1 MAAKTAILYARVEPD
16 IKEQAEAIL
25 STLGIP
31 ASNAIN
37 MFYRQ
42 IILRQGLPFDVSIP
56 QQRPLSLNNL
66 SEEELDA
73 ELEKGYEDIAAG
85 RMRPAREVFA
95 DLRRDYGL

>member
-1 MAAKTAILYARVEPD
+1 MAAKTANLYARVEPD

-42 IILRQGLPFDVSIP
+42 IILRQGLPVDVSIP
-56 QQRPLSLNNL
+56 QLRPLSLNNL

-73 ELEKGYEDIAAG
+73 ELEKGYVDIAAG

>member
-1 MAAKTAILYARVEPD
+1 MAAKTANLYARVEPD

-25 STLGIP
+25 STIGIP

-56 QQRPLSLNNL
+56 QLRPLSLNNL

>member
-1 MAAKTAILYARVEPD
+1 MAAKTANLYARVESD

-56 QQRPLSLNNL
+56 QLRPLSLNNL

>member
-56 QQRPLSLNNL
+56 QLRPLSLNNL

>member
-1 MAAKTAILYARVEPD
+1 MAAKTANLYARVEPD

-56 QQRPLSLNNL
+56 QLRPLSLNNL

-73 ELEKGYEDIAAG
+73 ELEKGYVDIAAG

-95 DLRRDYGL
+95 VLRRDYGL

>member
-1 MAAKTAILYARVEPD
+1 MAAKTANLYARVEPD

-56 QQRPLSLNNL
+56 QLRPLSLSNL

-73 ELEKGYEDIAAG
+73 ELEKGYVDIAAG

>member
-1 MAAKTAILYARVEPD
+1 MAAKTANLYARVEPD

-56 QQRPLSLNNL
+56 ELRPLSLNNL

-73 ELEKGYEDIAAG
+73 ELEKGYVDIAAG

>member
-1 MAAKTAILYARVEPD
+1 MAAKTANLYARVDPD

-25 STLGIP
+25 STLGIS

-56 QQRPLSLNNL
+56 QLRPLSLNNL

-73 ELEKGYEDIAAG
+73 ELEKGYVDIAAG

>member
-1 MAAKTAILYARVEPD
+1 MAAKTANLYARVEPD

-42 IILRQGLPFDVSIP
+42 IILRRGLPFDVSIP
-56 QQRPLSLNNL
+56 QLRPLSLNNL

-73 ELEKGYEDIAAG
+73 ELEKGYVDIAAG

>member
-1 MAAKTAILYARVEPD
+1 MGAKTANLYARVEPD

-56 QQRPLSLNNL
+56 QLRPLSLNNL

>member
-1 MAAKTAILYARVEPD
+1 MAAKTANLYARVEPD

-56 QQRPLSLNNL
+56 QLRPLSLDNL

-73 ELEKGYEDIAAG
+73 ELEKGYVDIAAG

-95 DLRRDYGL
+95 DLRRDYGI

>member
-1 MAAKTAILYARVEPD
+1 MAAKTANLYARVEPD

-56 QQRPLSLNNL
+56 QLQPLSLNNL

-73 ELEKGYEDIAAG
+73 ELEKGYVDIAAG
-85 RMRPAREVFA
+85 RMRPAREVFD

>member
-1 MAAKTAILYARVEPD
+1 MAAKTANLYARVEPD

-42 IILRQGLPFDVSIP
+42 IILRQGLPFDVRIP
-56 QQRPLSLNNL
+56 QLRPLSLNNL

-73 ELEKGYEDIAAG
+73 ELEKGYVDIAAG

>member
-1 MAAKTAILYARVEPD
+1 MAAKTANLYARVEPD

>member
-1 MAAKTAILYARVEPD
+1 MAAKTANLYARVEPD

-56 QQRPLSLNNL
+56 QLRPLNLNNL

-73 ELEKGYEDIAAG
+73 ELEKGYVDIAAG

>member
-1 MAAKTAILYARVEPD
+1 MAAKTANLYARVEPD

-42 IILRQGLPFDVSIP
+42 IILRQGLPFDVCIP
-56 QQRPLSLNNL
+56 QLRPLSLNNL

-73 ELEKGYEDIAAG
+73 ELEKGYVDIAAG
-85 RMRPAREVFA
+85 RMRPAREVFD

>member
-1 MAAKTAILYARVEPD
+1 MAAKTANLYARVEPD

-56 QQRPLSLNNL
+56 QLRPLSLNN
-66 SEEELDA
+66 
-73 ELEKGYEDIAAG
+73 
-85 RMRPAREVFA
+85 
-95 DLRRDYGL
+95 

>member
-1 MAAKTAILYARVEPD
+1 MAAKTANLYARVEPD

-56 QQRPLSLNNL
+56 QLRPLSLNNL

-73 ELEKGYEDIAAG
+73 ELEKGYVDIAAG
-85 RMRPAREVFA
+85 RMRPAREGFA

>member
-1 MAAKTAILYARVEPD
+1 MAAKTANLYARVEPD

-56 QQRPLSLNNL
+56 QLRPLNLNNL

-73 ELEKGYEDIAAG
+73 ELEKGYEDIAVG

>member
-1 MAAKTAILYARVEPD
+1 MAAKTANLYARVEPD

-25 STLGIP
+25 STLGIS

-42 IILRQGLPFDVSIP
+42 IILRQGLPFDVKIS
-56 QQRPLSLNNL
+56 RKHPLDMSLL
-66 SEEELDA
+66 SEKELDA
-73 ELEKGYEDIAAG
+73 ELEKGYADIAAG

>member
-1 MAAKTAILYARVEPD
+1 MAAKTANLYVRVEPD

-25 STLGIP
+25 STLGIS

-56 QQRPLSLNNL
+56 QLRPLSLNNL

-73 ELEKGYEDIAAG
+73 ELEKGYVDIAAG

>member
-1 MAAKTAILYARVEPD
+1 MAAKTANLYARVEPD

-56 QQRPLSLNNL
+56 QLRPLSLNNL

-73 ELEKGYEDIAAG
+73 ELEKG
-85 RMRPAREVFA
+85 
-95 DLRRDYGL
+95 

>member
-56 QQRPLSLNNL
+56 QLRPLSLNNL

-73 ELEKGYEDIAAG
+73 ELEKGYVDIAAG
-85 RMRPAREVFA
+85 RMRPAREVFD

>member
-1 MAAKTAILYARVEPD
+1 MAAKTANLYARVEPD

-42 IILRQGLPFDVSIP
+42 IILRQGLPFDVKIS
-56 QQRPLSLNNL
+56 RKHPLDMSLL
-66 SEEELDA
+66 SEKELDA
-73 ELEKGYEDIAAG
+73 ELEKGYADIATG

>member
-1 MAAKTAILYARVEPD
+1 MSAKTANLYARVEPD

-56 QQRPLSLNNL
+56 QLRPLSLNNL

-73 ELEKGYEDIAAG
+73 ELEKGYVDIAAG

>member
-1 MAAKTAILYARVEPD
+1 MAAKTANLYARVEPD

-56 QQRPLSLNNL
+56 QLRPLSLNNL
-66 SEEELDA
+66 SEKELDV
-73 ELEKGYEDIAAG
+73 ELEKGYVDIAAG

>member
-1 MAAKTAILYARVEPD
+1 MAAKTANLYARVEPD

-56 QQRPLSLNNL
+56 QLRPLSLNNL

-73 ELEKGYEDIAAG
+73 ELKKGYVDIAAG

>member
-56 QQRPLSLNNL
+56 QLRPLSLNNL

-73 ELEKGYEDIAAG
+73 ELEKGYVDIAAG
-85 RMRPAREVFA
+85 RMRPAREDFA